1 MLYHHSGT
9 GEAGVAQ
16 PQLLQAGKTGQ
27 QDGNCRP
34 AETVPVQN
42 QLRESMVR
50 EVREKGFPYME
61 AAYSYAIKNQGKARN
76 APSMGVWVP

>member
-27 QDGNCRP
+27 QDGDCRP

-42 QLRESMVR
+42 QLRESLFT
-50 EVREKGFPYME
+50 EVREKDLSLHGSRLFLCHKEP
-61 AAYSYAIKNQGKARN
+61 GKVKKC
-76 APSMGVWVP
+76 P